1 MPVAAGSDAPFGG
14 GDPWHV
20 MRAATRRAE
29 LGPEL
34 RPDEAISAATAIGL
48 FLGDPAAPATP
59 RVIAPGQL
67 ANLVLLHVPPAEA
80 ASSLA
85 SDLVTAT
92 FIGGDPAYL
101 CGP

>member
-1 MPVAAGSDAPFGG
+1 
-14 GDPWHV
+14 

-29 LGPEL
+29 LGPDL
-34 RPDEAISAATAIGL
+34 GPDEAISAPTAVGL

-67 ANLVLLHVPPAEA
+67 ADLVVLRVPPPEA

-101 CGP
+101 RGP